1 MYDVLGTT
9 NTADLQALRRAYIT
23 RSKRCHPDKFPENP
37 LATLAFQKVSFAYD
51 TLSDPSTR
59 RTYDRAL
66 SSPRHGTRRSSSGTE
81 AATRQYHPSPDDTLN
96 AVLYGVFCDFMDG
109 DYEII
114 RTLLKAVGEINQRMA
129 MGDDTIE
136 SLLQS
141 LMRLREVLLVGR
153 KYVRIIRFELIR
165 MYEIQHNLRQLSY
178 FDVRGRLRLTLQLAR
193 VTLSLPVVV
202 DSAMRDEAEDA
213 QSDSEGDDDLERR
226 STSSRGSRRRRRERS
241 SRSSDHG
248 VDGRARPRVRLEKV
262 KGRRRRGL
270 LPPPVSVVIGLAIG
284 ALEIGESVL

>member
-1 MYDVLGTT
+1 
-9 NTADLQALRRAYIT
+9 
-23 RSKRCHPDKFPENP
+23 
-37 LATLAFQKVSFAYD
+37 
-51 TLSDPSTR
+51 
-59 RTYDRAL
+59 
-66 SSPRHGTRRSSSGTE
+66 
-81 AATRQYHPSPDDTLN
+81 
-96 AVLYGVFCDFMDG
+96 MDG

-114 RTLLKAVGEINQRMA
+114 RTLLRAIGEINQRMA

-202 DSAMRDEAEDA
+202 DSAMRGEDEEAS
-213 QSDSEGDDDLERR
+213 SDSEDDDDVERR
-226 STSSRGSRRRRRERS
+226 SNASRSSRRRRRDRS

-248 VDGRARPRVRLEKV
+248 PDGRARTRVRLEKL